1 MGQYFTGAGKL
12 KNIDKYFDIDRIW
25 SYLIASCA
33 AFFEPIGVVLLWMF
47 IFILADMIAGMY
59 ASLREGKHLESHKM
73 QKTIVKVITYS
84 TSVILLHGLD
94 TYMMTFMDC
103 GLAKIGA
110 TIICGI
116 ELYSILENF
125 YRATGNEVF
134 RILTKFTLK
143 KIQDSTGVEIDAN
156 KRVRHK

>member
-1 MGQYFTGAGKL
+1 M
-12 KNIDKYFDIDRIW
+12 KYLDLDRIW
-25 SYLIASCA
+25 SYSIAAMVS
-33 AFFEPIGVVLLWMF
+33 FFEPVGVVLLWML
-47 IFILADMIAGMY
+47 IFVLADMFAGMF
-59 ASLREGKHLESHKM
+59 ASLKEGRHLESHKM

-125 YRATGNEVF
+125 YRATGNVVF
-134 RILTKFTLK
+134 RALTTFTLS
-143 KIQDSTGVEIDAN
+143 KIKEKTGIDIE
-156 KRVRHK
+156 K

>member
-1 MGQYFTGAGKL
+1 M
-12 KNIDKYFDIDRIW
+12 KYFSLDRLW
-25 SYLIASCA
+25 SYLITSII
-33 AFFEPIGVVLLWMF
+33 AFFEPVGVVLLWMLIF
-47 IFILADMIAGMY
+47 IFADMLAGMY

-73 QKTIVKVITYS
+73 QKTVVKVITYS
-84 TSVILLHGLD
+84 TSIILLHGLD
-94 TYMMTFMDC
+94 TYMITFLEC

-134 RILTKFTLK
+134 RVLTKFTLK
-143 KIQDSTGVEIDAN
+143 KIKDHTGIDIN
-156 KRVRHK
+156 DRLNS

>member
-1 MGQYFTGAGKL
+1 M
-12 KNIDKYFDIDRIW
+12 KYLDLDRIW
-25 SYLIASCA
+25 SYLIAAMVS
-33 AFFEPIGVVLLWMF
+33 FFEPVGVVLLWML
-47 IFILADMIAGMY
+47 IFVLADMFAGMF
-59 ASLREGKHLESHKM
+59 ASLKEGKHLESHKM

-125 YRATGNEVF
+125 YRATGNVVF
-134 RILTKFTLK
+134 KALTQFTLG
-143 KIQDSTGVEIDAN
+143 KIKEKTGVDIE
-156 KRVRHK
+156 K